1 LIIIDASALLP
12 ILIDE
17 PPWTDPTLQS
27 ISEFETDNLA
37 APHLVDLE
45 IAHILRRM
53 VSREGLSQHI
63 ATGALEELQNLRIR
77 RFPHHLFL
85 GRIWELRHN
94 LTAYDA
100 AYLAL
105 AETLDVPLVTRD
117 GALAVPNTTAEV
129 VVIS

>member
-1 LIIIDASALLP
+1 MIVIDASALLP
-12 ILIDE
+12 VLIDE
-17 PPWTDPTLQS
+17 PPWTEPTLRA
-27 ISEFETDNLA
+27 ISGFDTDYLA

-45 IAHILRRM
+45 VAHTLRRM
-53 VSREGLSQHI
+53 VNREGLSQHV
-63 ATGALEELQNLRIR
+63 ATGALDELQGMRIR

-105 AETLDVPLVTRD
+105 AETLEAPLVTRD
-117 GALAVPNTTAEV
+117 QALAISDTTAEV
-129 VVIS
+129 VVIG